1 MPDLYGD
8 ILAQKLARIYHLPVA
23 AEANIADI
31 PADDRQNGQTVK
43 AISEGTSWTYVAA
56 SAAAGSATC
65 IVPTDA
71 PATGRWLIDFSTFA
85 TSVAALAAQGTYT
98 CLSGDAVGDWVYIS
112 AASTVAKADADD
124 TAKLPVIG
132 VIVSKPTAT
141 SCVVQTTGQVT
152 LSGLTEGSIYYL
164 SGTAGAITATPVTDH
179 AVPVGVAK
187 STTVLVLLNSAFG
200 AGNATVR
207 GNLNVAGTTKLTGAV
222 TAVAAMTVGTTLG
235 VTGAITGS
243 STGQVTALGVGVAPL
258 ATGIKSAGPIVI
270 PTFTIA
276 TLPSASTYA
285 RGLIWISDQSGGA
298 TFAISDGT
306 NWKILTLGATA
317 S

>member
-1 MPDLYGD
+1 MPTQYGD
-8 ILAQKLARIYHLPVA
+8 LLAQKIAAIIHIPVA

-31 PADDRQNGQTVK
+31 PADDRVNGQTVK

-56 SAAAGSATC
+56 SSASGSATC

-71 PATGRWLIDFSTFA
+71 PSTGRWLIDFSTFA

-112 AASTVAKADADD
+112 AASAVAKADADD
-124 TAKLPVIG
+124 AAKLPVIG
-132 VIVSKPTAT
+132 VIVSKPTTT

-152 LSGLTEGSIYYL
+152 LSGLTAGAIYYL
-164 SGTAGAITATPVTDH
+164 SGTAGAITATPVTDN

-200 AGNATVR
+200 AGATTVR
-207 GNLNVAGTTKLTGAV
+207 GNLNVGGTGTLKVAGA
-222 TAVAAMTVGTTLG
+222 TTLSSTLD
-235 VTGAITGS
+235 VTGAIVGS
-243 STGQVTALGVGVAPL
+243 STGRVTALGVGVAPL
-258 ATGIKSAGPIVI
+258 ATGIKSAGPVVI
-270 PTFTIA
+270 PSFTIA

>member
-56 SAAAGSATC
+56 STAGASATC
-65 IVPTDA
+65 KVPTDA
-71 PATGRWLIDFSTFA
+71 PAAGRWLIDFSTLA

-98 CLSGDAVGDWVYIS
+98 CLSGDAAGDWVYIS
-112 AASTVAKADADD
+112 AANTVAKADADD
-124 TAKLPVIG
+124 AAKLPVIG
-132 VIVSKPTAT
+132 VIVSKPTST
-141 SCVVQTTGQVT
+141 TCVVQTTGQVT
-152 LSGLTEGSIYYL
+152 LSGLTAGAIYYL
-164 SGTAGAITATPVTDH
+164 SGTAGAITATPVSAN
-179 AVPVGVAK
+179 AVPIGVAK
-187 STTVLVLLNSAFG
+187 STTVLVLLNSAALAG
-200 AGNATVR
+200 AATIR
-207 GNLNVAGTTKLTGAV
+207 GAVNLASTLDVAG
-222 TAVAAMTVGTTLG
+222 
-235 VTGAITGS
+235 AIVGS
-243 STGQVTALGVGVAPL
+243 STGRVTALGVGAAPL
-258 ATGIKSAGPIVI
+258 ATGINSAGPVVI
-270 PTFTIA
+270 PSFTIA

-298 TFAISDGT
+298 TFAISNGT

>member
-1 MPDLYGD
+1 MKNYGD
-8 ILAQKLARIYHLPVA
+8 ILAQALANIVHLPVA
-23 AEANIADI
+23 AEANITDI
-31 PADDRQNGQTVK
+31 PADDRVNGQTVK
-43 AISEGTSWTYVAA
+43 AIAEGTSWTYVAA
-56 SAAAGSATC
+56 STASGSATC
-65 IVPTDA
+65 IVPADA

-124 TAKLPVIG
+124 TGKLPVIG
-132 VIVSKPTAT
+132 VIVSKPTTT

-152 LSGLTEGSIYYL
+152 LSGLTAGSIYYL
-164 SGTAGAITATPVTDH
+164 SGTAGAITATPVSAN

-187 STTVLVLLNSAFG
+187 STTVLVLLNSLALAG
-200 AGNATVR
+200 AATIR
-207 GNLNVAGTTKLTGAV
+207 GAVNLASTLDVAG
-222 TAVAAMTVGTTLG
+222 
-235 VTGAITGS
+235 AIVGS
-243 STGQVTALGVGVAPL
+243 STGRVTALGVGTAPL
-258 ATGIKSAGPIVI
+258 ATGINSAGPVVI

-285 RGLIWISDQSGGA
+285 RGIIWISDQSGGA
-298 TFAISDGT
+298 TLAISNGT

>member
-31 PADDRQNGQTVK
+31 AADDRVNGQTVK

-56 SAAAGSATC
+56 STASAGATV

-71 PATGRWLIDFSTFA
+71 PAAGRWLIDFSTFA

-124 TAKLPVIG
+124 TGKLPVIG
-132 VIVSKPTAT
+132 VIVSKPTTT

-152 LSGLTEGSIYYL
+152 LSGLTAGSIYYL
-164 SGTAGAITATPVTDH
+164 SGTAGAITATPVSAN

-187 STTVLVLLNSAFG
+187 STTVLVLLNSLALAG
-200 AGNATVR
+200 AGTHR
-207 GNLNVAGTTKLTGAV
+207 GAVNMASTLDVAG
-222 TAVAAMTVGTTLG
+222 
-235 VTGAITGS
+235 AIVGS
-243 STGQVTALGVGVAPL
+243 STGRVTALGVGTAPL
-258 ATGIKSAGPIVI
+258 ATGIASAGPVVI
-270 PTFTIA
+270 PSFTVA
-276 TLPSASTYA
+276 GLPSAVTYA
-285 RGLIWISDQSGGA
+285 RGLVWVSNQSGGA